1 MKRYLIDAADLDILS
16 DQQFS
21 KRLKLEDYS
30 FLSCNNLKQLVVDD
44 SRILSDVEPEEQKDL
59 MHVSEAL
66 SPYQTID
73 SLNSTLGKLHHQREG
88 RKLLRR
94 ACMTSP
100 ISSSSQKLGRELR
113 VNQDSTFGSP
123 LISVSMSQGNVPSQL
138 WSVNCRKQLQF
149 QRDYEARTE
158 VEMCGQSVHK
168 GNPESSNLKRA
179 ASDDMLFEPNVKH
192 HHHHY
197 QEERHKQ
204 EIFLSQQQGLDCKSW
219 KWTPKS
225 SSFAFHEDDRKM
237 DVD

>member
-1 MKRYLIDAADLDILS
+1 MKRYFVDAADLDILS

-30 FLSCNNLKQLVVDD
+30 FLSCNNLKQLLVDD
-44 SRILSDVEPEEQKDL
+44 SRILRDVESEEQKDL
-59 MHVSEAL
+59 MHISGAL
-66 SPYQTID
+66 SPYQTTD
-73 SLNSTLGKLHHQREG
+73 SLNSTLGKLHQQREG

-94 ACMTSP
+94 ACVTSP
-100 ISSSSQKLGRELR
+100 ISASQKLDREFM
-113 VNQDSTFGSP
+113 VNQDYSFGSP
-123 LISVSMSQGNVPSQL
+123 LISVSMSQGNVPSQS

-158 VEMCGQSVHK
+158 LEMCGRTADK

-179 ASDDMLFEPNVKH
+179 APDDMLFEPNVQH
-192 HHHHY
+192 HHNHNL
-197 QEERHKQ
+197 EERYKQ
-204 EIFLSQQQGLDCKSW
+204 ENFLLQQQGQDCTSW

-225 SSFAFHEDDRKM
+225 SSFAFHEDHRKM

>member
-1 MKRYLIDAADLDILS
+1 MKRYFVDAADLDILS
-16 DQQFS
+16 DQQFT

-30 FLSCNNLKQLVVDD
+30 FLSCNNLKQLLVDD
-44 SRILSDVEPEEQKDL
+44 SRILRDVESEEQKDL
-59 MHVSEAL
+59 MQVSAAI

-94 ACMTSP
+94 ACVMSP
-100 ISSSSQKLGRELR
+100 TSSSQKLGQEFIA
-113 VNQDSTFGSP
+113 NQDSTFGSP
-123 LISVSMSQGNVPSQL
+123 MIFVSMSQGNVPSQL

-149 QRDYEARTE
+149 QRDYEARTK
-158 VEMCGQSVHK
+158 VEMCGKTVDK

-179 ASDDMLFEPNVKH
+179 ASDDMLVEPNVKH
-192 HHHHY
+192 HRHHY
-197 QEERHKQ
+197 QEERYKQ
-204 EIFLSQQQGLDCKSW
+204 ESFLSQQQGQDCTSW